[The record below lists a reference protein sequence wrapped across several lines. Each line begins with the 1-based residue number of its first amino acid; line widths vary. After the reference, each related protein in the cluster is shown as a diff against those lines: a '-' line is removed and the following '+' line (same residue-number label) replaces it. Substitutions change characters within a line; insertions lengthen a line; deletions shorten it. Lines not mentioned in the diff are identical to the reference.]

1 MDMNKTY
8 GEINMGKTIR
18 VLALSLLLL
27 FMGCVSSTPPAVV
40 NNTPPPA
47 VLQDNSDQRQK
58 DDLWCRQ
65 FGTFGNSQE
74 MFNETYRKCMERFG
88 YKF

>member
-1 MDMNKTY
+1 MNNVWRY
-8 GEINMGKTIR
+8 IAMGKTIR
-18 VLALSLLLL
+18 VLAFLIIL
-27 FMGCVSSTPPAVV
+27 FLAGCVSNPVVQPPADSSPVII
-40 NNTPPPA
+40 NET
-47 VLQDNSDQRQK
+47 NSPQYQK

-74 MFNETYRKCMERFG
+74 MYNETYKKCMERFG